1 MSPPFCEKCFE
12 KSRPIVVLNITYIF
26 IMYMDNP
33 KHKELRK
40 HVQIPINLTN
50 SIIEDLAKSKKRRV
64 Y

>member
-1 MSPPFCEKCFE
+1 
-12 KSRPIVVLNITYIF
+12 
-26 IMYMDNP
+26 MDNP